1 MEQFHFHWGSDGKPG
16 SEHTKRGKH
25 YDAEL
30 HFVHYNIECGD
41 SLSQA
46 VANCP
51 DPAKGAAAVLT
62 VWIKEGG
69 EDNHNYK
76 SIIEGLKKIT
86 ASGDKVEIE
95 PMDMTKL
102 MPYNLDEFYRYQGG
116 LTTPGCDEIVTFTI
130 FREYVKLSRRQLEQF
145 YQLTTLDG
153 VVSPSTTPI
162 PLVDT
167 FRPVQP
173 LNGRTV
179 YYADLKLRPH
189 HNDWESAPYCGIYY
203 K

>member
-1 MEQFHFHWGSDGKPG
+1 MFCCFLWCIMSSD
-16 SEHTKRGKH
+16 KH
-25 YDAEL
+25 RYESLPACKECAVTIKAKEL
-30 HFVHYNIECGD
+30 IE
-41 SLSQA
+41 
-46 VANCP
+46 
-51 DPAKGAAAVLT
+51 
-62 VWIKEGG
+62 KEC
-69 EDNHNYK
+69 
-76 SIIEGLKKIT
+76 EGLKKIK

-102 MPYNLDEFYRYQGG
+102 MPYNLDEFYRYMGG
-116 LTTPGCDEIVTFTI
+116 LTTPACNEIVTFTI
-130 FREYVKLSRRQLEQF
+130 FKEAIKLSRRQLEQF

-153 VVSPSTTPI
+153 NGGSGNPI
-162 PLVDT
+162 ALIDT

-189 HNDWESAPYCGIYY
+189 HDDWESAPYCGIYY

>member
-16 SEHTKRGKH
+16 SEHTKRGRH

-51 DPAKGAAAVLT
+51 DAADGAAAVLT
-62 VWIKEGG
+62 VWIKAEG

-76 SIIEGLKKIT
+76 SIIEGLKKIKDT
-86 ASGDKVEIE
+86 GAKVEIE

-116 LTTPGCDEIVTFTI
+116 LTTPACNEIVTFTI
-130 FREYVKLSRRQLEQF
+130 FREYVKISKRQLEQF
-145 YQLTTLDG
+145 FQLTTLDG

-162 PLVDT
+162 PLIDT